1 MSGCPSTSASSRG
14 GKGNRGHGGTGPIG
28 DQRVGLDWELWVL
41 LLPELVLSAEAKE
54 DTGMWGAGALS
65 PQAVRSCGSPCYE
78 HCHFQLRSEGMHRIW
93 ACCRVLTPCLLRLV
107 DPRVDLVRAPWS
119 PWTPTPWLLP
129 LLVDLSPWRQRLQE
143 LEAQLD
149 GHTDTVFIADFPGAD
164 QGGPG
169 GVGCRGFRAW
179 RGIREQ
185 RGSGVL

>member
-1 MSGCPSTSASSRG
+1 M
-14 GKGNRGHGGTGPIG
+14 
-28 DQRVGLDWELWVL
+28 GLDWELWVL

-169 GVGCRGFRAW
+169 GVGYRGFRAW